1 MCRIGG
7 GYLQYLQPATEGD
20 GNVILL
26 KGSAQAATG
35 GPWALA
41 GGWAYT
47 GDASNNQIH
56 SDVSATTAISGPIFG
71 GYVDGPNGTGN
82 ANNNQIELKNSVTT
96 TIVSSFIYGGYVN
109 SSGNANNN
117 SISLVRVEGATQIIG
132 GYVLAP
138 GNLKEGNAK
147 GNNVELQNSSVAGF
161 VSGALSEAVGDLT
174 GNVVKIENSL
184 IADYVAGANLQMA
197 GNGDTNDNQVLIKNT
212 NIQGSPNGLGVT
224 GGYNIS
230 IAGGSADGNVV
241 DVIAD
246 SEYGEANLVINKF
259 ISGGLIGSVGTA
271 DRVGNTNNNQVTL
284 TNTRGN
290 GKLEIN
296 GYVAGGANFAT
307 GIGDA
312 SGNKVFI
319 NPPQTGENYLIDIK
333 EYVLGGLVGTAG
345 TGKTNKNLVSIQN
358 SHVTQYI
365 TGGYN
370 QGAGQVSASE
380 NEVYLKG
387 VSLYDSG
394 VVDGRFVVGGL
405 LSNSEG
411 TGDAYKNKVV
421 LEKSKFTGKYIAGGV
436 SQGTGLVDLNEVT
449 LVDVAVNGFVAGGL
463 DWYGKNV
470 TLTHNTVSVTGGS
483 VVGRVAGARSFSG
496 SDANFNS
503 VYVQGAEIKAGGEY
517 KGHVLGAANQS
528 GGNALNNYVQVRDS
542 KVEGYVAGGFI
553 EHFEGGFYSGVLS

>member
-1 MCRIGG
+1 M
-7 GYLQYLQPATEGD
+7 
-20 GNVILL
+20 
-26 KGSAQAATG
+26 S
-35 GPWALA
+35 
-41 GGWAYT
+41 
-47 GDASNNQIH
+47 
-56 SDVSATTAISGPIFG
+56 
-71 GYVDGPNGTGN
+71 
-82 ANNNQIELKNSVTT
+82 
-96 TIVSSFIYGGYVN
+96 
-109 SSGNANNN
+109 
-117 SISLVRVEGATQIIG
+117 
-132 GYVLAP
+132 
-138 GNLKEGNAK
+138 
-147 GNNVELQNSSVAGF
+147 
-161 VSGALSEAVGDLT
+161 
-174 GNVVKIENSL
+174 
-184 IADYVAGANLQMA
+184 
-197 GNGDTNDNQVLIKNT
+197 NDNQVLIKNT
-212 NIQGSPNGLGVT
+212 NIQGSPTGLGVT

-230 IAGGSADGNVV
+230 IAGGSADGNIV

-394 VVDGRFVVGGL
+394 VVNGRFVVGGL

-436 SQGTGLVDLNEVT
+436 EQTLPSNLRAFGQMPWDIILALVACVVAYIFLNYTKIGTYTYAIGSDEFVAKNMGINVNKYKVLAFILSGAFLGVMAILTISYGSSMVAVTGMASMSRNFVPTMGCFFGLAFKKYGMPLPAIIIGEFVINIIFFGFIALGAPTAIQDVITGLALLIIITVT
-449 LVDVAVNGFVAGGL
+449 TKATKG
-463 DWYGKNV
+463 
-470 TLTHNTVSVTGGS
+470 
-483 VVGRVAGARSFSG
+483 
-496 SDANFNS
+496 
-503 VYVQGAEIKAGGEY
+503 EIVK
-517 KGHVLGAANQS
+517 
-528 GGNALNNYVQVRDS
+528 
-542 KVEGYVAGGFI
+542 
-553 EHFEGGFYSGVLS
+553 

>member
-7 GYLQYLQPATEGD
+7 GEYLQYLQPATEGD

-333 EYVLGGLVGTAG
+333 EYVLGGISW
-345 TGKTNKNLVSIQN
+345 NRRN
-358 SHVTQYI
+358 
-365 TGGYN
+365 
-370 QGAGQVSASE
+370 
-380 NEVYLKG
+380 
-387 VSLYDSG
+387 
-394 VVDGRFVVGGL
+394 R
-405 LSNSEG
+405 
-411 TGDAYKNKVV
+411 
-421 LEKSKFTGKYIAGGV
+421 
-436 SQGTGLVDLNEVT
+436 
-449 LVDVAVNGFVAGGL
+449 
-463 DWYGKNV
+463 
-470 TLTHNTVSVTGGS
+470 
-483 VVGRVAGARSFSG
+483 
-496 SDANFNS
+496 
-503 VYVQGAEIKAGGEY
+503 
-517 KGHVLGAANQS
+517 
-528 GGNALNNYVQVRDS
+528 
-542 KVEGYVAGGFI
+542 
-553 EHFEGGFYSGVLS
+553 

>member
-1 MCRIGG
+1 MSLPHLPRVHKNRSSCLSIFPLCLLAFSLSEAYADTIIVPDRG

-224 GGYNIS
+224 GGI
-230 IAGGSADGNVV
+230 
-241 DVIAD
+241 
-246 SEYGEANLVINKF
+246 
-259 ISGGLIGSVGTA
+259 
-271 DRVGNTNNNQVTL
+271 
-284 TNTRGN
+284 
-290 GKLEIN
+290 
-296 GYVAGGANFAT
+296 
-307 GIGDA
+307 
-312 SGNKVFI
+312 
-319 NPPQTGENYLIDIK
+319 
-333 EYVLGGLVGTAG
+333 
-345 TGKTNKNLVSIQN
+345 
-358 SHVTQYI
+358 
-365 TGGYN
+365 
-370 QGAGQVSASE
+370 
-380 NEVYLKG
+380 
-387 VSLYDSG
+387 
-394 VVDGRFVVGGL
+394 
-405 LSNSEG
+405 
-411 TGDAYKNKVV
+411 
-421 LEKSKFTGKYIAGGV
+421 
-436 SQGTGLVDLNEVT
+436 
-449 LVDVAVNGFVAGGL
+449 
-463 DWYGKNV
+463 
-470 TLTHNTVSVTGGS
+470 
-483 VVGRVAGARSFSG
+483 
-496 SDANFNS
+496 
-503 VYVQGAEIKAGGEY
+503 
-517 KGHVLGAANQS
+517 
-528 GGNALNNYVQVRDS
+528 
-542 KVEGYVAGGFI
+542 
-553 EHFEGGFYSGVLS
+553 

>member
-1 MCRIGG
+1 MLSR
-7 GYLQYLQPATEGD
+7 
-20 GNVILL
+20 
-26 KGSAQAATG
+26 
-35 GPWALA
+35 
-41 GGWAYT
+41 
-47 GDASNNQIH
+47 
-56 SDVSATTAISGPIFG
+56 
-71 GYVDGPNGTGN
+71 
-82 ANNNQIELKNSVTT
+82 NS
-96 TIVSSFIYGGYVN
+96 
-109 SSGNANNN
+109 
-117 SISLVRVEGATQIIG
+117 
-132 GYVLAP
+132 
-138 GNLKEGNAK
+138 
-147 GNNVELQNSSVAGF
+147 
-161 VSGALSEAVGDLT
+161 
-174 GNVVKIENSL
+174 
-184 IADYVAGANLQMA
+184 
-197 GNGDTNDNQVLIKNT
+197 DTNDNQVLIKNT
-212 NIQGSPNGLGVT
+212 NIQGSPTGLGVT

-230 IAGGSADGNVV
+230 IAGGSADGNIV

-259 ISGGLIGSVGTA
+259 VSGGLIGSVGTA

-380 NEVYLKG
+380 NEVYLKD

-394 VVDGRFVVGGL
+394 VVHGRFVVGGL

-421 LEKSKFTGKYIAGGV
+421 LEKSKFTSEYIAGGV